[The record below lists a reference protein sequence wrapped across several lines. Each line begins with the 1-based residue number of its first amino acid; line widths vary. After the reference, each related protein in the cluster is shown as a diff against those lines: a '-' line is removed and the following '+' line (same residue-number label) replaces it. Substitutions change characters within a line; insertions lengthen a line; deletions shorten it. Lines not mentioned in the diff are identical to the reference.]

1 MKEEIKEN
9 NKLKISRRDFLKVVA
24 VTPVILSLT
33 GCKKKYEVGST
44 YVDKDGNIREIIE
57 IKIKS
62 GDTLWQIAKDYQTT
76 VETIL
81 EMNPDIKDENNIW
94 PDTIIKVPMIKLD
107 EELYED
113 YIVEPGDNLTSIAK
127 SHNISLEDLIALNSQ
142 VISNPDKI
150 YPGLILNVPKIKKEF
165 YEINYIVKSG
175 DTISGISTTFG
186 CDIDKIKELNPNL
199 KNINRIKEGDIL
211 TLAVKN
217 NIKGYII
224 KNFEN
229 IDDICLK
236 FGMSIPLFES
246 LNGITYPSYY
256 QPGDKVLVAT
266 DIDIYKKYKLGESET
281 IEDLASRL
289 GIYPEDILYVNS
301 TSVINPGETIYLPDS
316 STISITEEKL
326 DYEDNIDAK
335 SDIPVK
341 SISDWNEHIARN
353 GHVYGIDISKHQD
366 TMDLNEVLQANPNI
380 RFVYN
385 RIGNCLVNNP
395 SVDVNFTKNIEIL
408 RANNVVAGYYYFP
421 SARNVSEAN
430 TETKKIIQYLKYL
443 ESLSYYTF
451 MPIALDIED
460 IPDCKRILNDLK
472 EHGKNSDAYKAIMET
487 IRLLQ
492 EAGYYVM
499 LYTGDAC
506 VKDYL
511 RPFKTED
518 GGIFGIDTW
527 IARYGKYSANSKFG
541 EKIHF
546 SKSTNIDN
554 LKMPEYAT
562 NFGIH
567 QVSDNAFLKGYSKN
581 LDLDMAFRNYP
592 QIIYNRGLNNT
603 RNADVSYT
611 DSTRKSL

>member
-1 MKEEIKEN
+1 MS
-9 NKLKISRRDFLKVVA
+9 NKNLFLA
-24 VTPVILSLT
+24 
-33 GCKKKYEVGST
+33 
-44 YVDKDGNIREIIE
+44 
-57 IKIKS
+57 KS
-62 GDTLWQIAKDYQTT
+62 NPK
-76 VETIL
+76 ETIM
-81 EMNPDIKDENNIW
+81 EHTD
-94 PDTIIKVPMIKLD
+94 KLLD
-107 EELYED
+107 SFYL
-113 YIVEPGDNLTSIAK
+113 LKSI
-127 SHNISLEDLIALNSQ
+127 
-142 VISNPDKI
+142 
-150 YPGLILNVPKIKKEF
+150 Y
-165 YEINYIVKSG
+165 
-175 DTISGISTTFG
+175 
-186 CDIDKIKELNPNL
+186 PNL
-199 KNINRIKEGDIL
+199 KNINCIKEGDIL

-217 NIKGYII
+217 NIKGYIV

-229 IDDICLK
+229 IDDICMK

-266 DIDIYKKYKLGESET
+266 DIDIYKKYKLGDSET

-289 GIYPEDILYVNS
+289 GIYPEDILYVNG
-301 TSVINPGETIYLPDS
+301 TSAINPGETIYLPDS

-341 SISDWNEHIARN
+341 SISDWNEQIARN

-366 TMDLNEVLQANPNI
+366 TMDLNKVLQANPNI

-385 RIGNCLVNNP
+385 RIGNCLANNP
-395 SVDVNFTKNIEIL
+395 SVDANFTKNIEIL

-430 TETKKIIQYLKYL
+430 TETNKIIQYLRYL
-443 ESLSYYTF
+443 ESLGYYTF

-460 IPDCKRILNDLK
+460 IADCKRILNDLK

-487 IRLLQ
+487 IRLLK

-527 IARYGKYSANSKFG
+527 IARYGKYSSNSKFG

-603 RNADVSYT
+603 RNANVSYT